1 MDLAALMPFLT
12 IVGGII
18 LVILGFFGLF
28 KAFYIKVPQ
37 GTALIVNDMSSQP
50 KVHFTGALVYPVIY
64 KKEFMRISLLTLEV
78 DRRGKDGLIC
88 HDNLRADITVAFYLR
103 VNETT
108 EDVLKV
114 AKAIGVDRASDHQ
127 AVSTLFSAK
136 FSEALKTVGKQLDLA
151 TLFENRQDFRDRIVD
166 VIGKDLNGYALED
179 VAIDYLE
186 QTPKSALDPN
196 NIFDSEGIRKIT
208 EITAI
213 HNIETNQKERDQE
226 LAIQKKNVE
235 TREASLALERQ
246 QANAEARQKREIDNI
261 RAREQA
267 ETLRVQE
274 EERLKSEQARIQTQQ
289 EIEIREENRMREVE
303 VAQQNRTRAVAIE
316 EERVSRARELEV
328 VAREREVEL
337 QRIEKEKALEEERK
351 NISNVIRERVAVE
364 KTVAQEE
371 ERIKEVREVSEAE
384 RMKKVTVIN
393 AEAEAEESLV
403 RQVKKA
409 AADEASAKHRAEEI
423 STMAQAELEASAKQ
437 AESKKRLAEGIEA
450 EHAALGLAEAR
461 VRQATA
467 EAEEKEGLVLANI
480 TAEKLLAEA
489 RGLKEKGLTEAQVM
503 EAKAKAEQQ
512 QGFAEAKILE
522 EKLAAQARGEEQ
534 QANAKEKL
542 GLADAKVLEEKL
554 AAQARGE
561 GQLGSAQAEVIRQRL
576 KAEADG
582 LTDKFKSMDHLSDT
596 ARSHEEFRM
605 RLEKEFEQAMAS
617 IDANKEIA
625 REQADVLAAALSK
638 TNIEIVGG
646 DGSFFNT
653 FSKALSL
660 GKAVDGFMDKSS
672 FAKENVEKLINRSKE
687 DKKVDIAALL
697 KNPEVQDLINGFMA
711 AKGAGQLAKTVT
723 AKPIPPT
730 DDQL

>member
-1 MDLAALMPFLT
+1 MDLAFVMPFLT
-12 IVGGII
+12 IVGFAILII
-18 LVILGFFGLF
+18 LGLFGLF

-37 GTALIVNDMSSQP
+37 GTALIVNDMTSQP

-88 HDNLRADITVAFYLR
+88 QDNLRADITVAFYLR

-136 FSEALKTVGKQLDLA
+136 FSEALKTVGKQFELSK
-151 TLFENRQDFRDRIVD
+151 LFEDRQNFRDRIVD

-246 QANAEARQKREIDNI
+246 QADAEARQKREIDNI
-261 RAREQA
+261 RARETS

-274 EERLKSEQARIQTQQ
+274 EERLKAEQARIQTQQ

-303 VAQQNRTRAVAIE
+303 VAQQNRTRAVTIE
-316 EERVSRARELEV
+316 QERVNRARELEI

-384 RMKKVTVIN
+384 RMRQVTIIN
-393 AEAEAEESLV
+393 AQAEAEESLV
-403 RQVKKA
+403 RQVKRA
-409 AADEASAKHRAEEI
+409 EADESSAKHKAEEI
-423 STMAQAELEASAKQ
+423 STMAKAELEASVKQ
-437 AESKKRLAEGIEA
+437 SEAKKRLAEGIEA

-489 RGLKEKGLTEAQVM
+489 RGMKEKGLTEAQVM
-503 EAKAKAEQQ
+503 EAKAQAQQQ
-512 QGFAEAKILE
+512 QGLAEVKILE

-542 GLADAKVLEEKL
+542 GLADAKILEEKL

-605 RLEKEFEQAMAS
+605 SLEKQFEQAMAS
-617 IDANKEIA
+617 IEANKEIA

-646 DGSFFNT
+646 DGNFFNT

-672 FAKENVEKLINRSKE
+672 FAKENVEKLINRTQQ
-687 DKKVDIAALL
+687 DKKLDIASLL

-711 AKGAGQLAKTVT
+711 AKGANQLIKDVT
-723 AKPIPPT
+723 TKS
-730 DDQL
+730 DSSKEE

>member
-1 MDLAALMPFLT
+1 MDLAFVMPFLT
-12 IVGGII
+12 IIGCII
-18 LVILGFFGLF
+18 LIILGLFGLF

-37 GTALIVNDMSSQP
+37 GTALIVNDMTSQP

-88 HDNLRADITVAFYLR
+88 QDNLRADITVAFYLR

-136 FSEALKTVGKQLDLA
+136 FSEALKTVGKQFELSK
-151 TLFENRQDFRDRIVD
+151 LFEDRQNFRDRIVD

-246 QANAEARQKREIDNI
+246 QADAEARQKREIDNI
-261 RAREQA
+261 RARETS

-274 EERLKSEQARIQTQQ
+274 EERLKAEQARIQTQQ

-303 VAQQNRTRAVAIE
+303 VAQQNRTRAVTIE
-316 EERVSRARELEV
+316 QERVNRARELEI

-371 ERIKEVREVSEAE
+371 ERIKEVREISEAE
-384 RMKKVTVIN
+384 RMRQVTVIN
-393 AEAEAEESLV
+393 AQAEAEESLV

-409 AADEASAKHRAEEI
+409 EADESSAKHKAEEI
-423 STMAQAELEASAKQ
+423 STMAKAELEASVKQ
-437 AESKKRLAEGIEA
+437 AEAKKRLAEGIEA

-467 EAEEKEGLVLANI
+467 EAEEKEGLVLANV

-503 EAKAKAEQQ
+503 EAKAQAQQQ
-512 QGFAEAKILE
+512 QGLAEAKILE
-522 EKLAAQARGEEQ
+522 EKLSAQARGDEQ

-542 GLADAKVLEEKL
+542 GLADAKILEEKL

-561 GQLGSAQAEVIRQRL
+561 GQLGAAQAEVIRQRL

-596 ARSHEEFRM
+596 ARAHEEFRM
-605 RLEKEFEQAMAS
+605 RLEKQFEQAMAS
-617 IDANKEIA
+617 IEANKEIA

-646 DGSFFNT
+646 DGNFFNT

-672 FAKENVEKLINRSKE
+672 FAKENVEKLINRTQQ
-687 DKKVDIAALL
+687 DKKLDIASLL

-711 AKGAGQLAKTVT
+711 TKGTNQLIKDVT
-723 AKPIPPT
+723 TQSDSSKEE
-730 DDQL
+730 